1 MCDREARSGLAA
13 SPLCGFPSGLSHAS
27 KEEAMQLA
35 VEANERFLNT
45 AAPRAATDW
54 DSLLAYQVDLAFPQ
68 ELKFLLSLK
77 AWSDAGCV
85 LDAGCGNG
93 YYLSRLHEFF
103 PEKRCFGVDISP
115 ELVAIAARRH
125 PDVAVSLSDF
135 TRYAPN
141 RRFDLIIMRFLV
153 QHLKDFGAVLNAAD
167 RLLTPTGRL
176 LIIESDLAASG
187 HHPDLPALTDMLLTF
202 ARVSGEQGAIKPR
215 LLTNA
220 DGLVRETDPR
230 WSVEHQESI
239 ANPQVGPFG
248 GSKLLAVYRLWIDL
262 CERSKMFRF
271 DFDRVR
277 DELDRWSCDPAT
289 FSNVALRMIVMKR

>member
-1 MCDREARSGLAA
+1 M
-13 SPLCGFPSGLSHAS
+13 P
-27 KEEAMQLA
+27 LA

-45 AAPRAATDW
+45 AAPRAAADW

-68 ELKFLLSLK
+68 ELKFLVSLK
-77 AWSDAGCV
+77 VWREAACV

-103 PEKRCFGVDISP
+103 PGKRYFGVDISP
-115 ELVAIAARRH
+115 ELVAIAAHRH
-125 PDVAVSLSDF
+125 PSIAVTMTDF
-135 TRYAPN
+135 TQYAPN

-167 RLLTPTGRL
+167 RLLAPKGRL

-187 HHPDLPALTDMLLTF
+187 HHPDLPALTDMLVTF

-215 LLTNA
+215 LLA
-220 DGLVRETDPR
+220 DADRLVRETNPR

-239 ANPQVGPFG
+239 ANPHVGPFG
-248 GSKLLAVYRLWIDL
+248 GSKLLAVYQLWIDL
-262 CERSKMFRF
+262 CERSNMFRF
-271 DFDRVR
+271 DFERVR
-277 DELDRWSCDPAT
+277 DELERWSHDPAT
-289 FSNVALRMIVMKR
+289 FSNVALRMILMKR

>member
-1 MCDREARSGLAA
+1 MSEQSGFQVSDRAAELYEQYPARYPLGPWAPGLVALA
-13 SPLCGFPSGLSHAS
+13 SLQSAERVLDLACGFGFYTRLL
-27 KEEAMQLA
+27 KQGG
-35 VEANERFLNT
+35 
-45 AAPRAATDW
+45 AA
-54 DSLLAYQVDLAFPQ
+54 QV
-68 ELKFLLSLK
+68 
-77 AWSDAGCV
+77 V
-85 LDAGCGNG
+85 
-93 YYLSRLHEFF
+93 
-103 PEKRCFGVDISP
+103 GVDISP

-135 TRYAPN
+135 TKYAPN

-220 DGLVRETDPR
+220 DELVRETDPG

-239 ANPQVGPFG
+239 ANSQVGPFG
-248 GSKLLAVYRLWIDL
+248 GSKLLAVYGLWIDL
-262 CERSKMFRF
+262 CERSNMFRF

-277 DELDRWSCDPAT
+277 DELERWSRDPAT

>member
-1 MCDREARSGLAA
+1 
-13 SPLCGFPSGLSHAS
+13 
-27 KEEAMQLA
+27 MQLA
-35 VEANERFLNT
+35 VEANQQFLST
-45 AAPRAATDW
+45 AAPRAAADW

-68 ELKFLLSLK
+68 ELKFLVSLK
-77 AWSDAGCV
+77 AWQNATCV

-93 YYLSRLHEFF
+93 YYISRLHEFF
-103 PEKRCFGVDISP
+103 PEKRYFGVDVSP
-115 ELVAIAARRH
+115 ELVAIAAGRH
-125 PDVAVSLSDF
+125 PDIAVTMSDF
-135 TRYAPN
+135 IEYTPN
-141 RRFDLIIMRFLV
+141 CCFDLIIMRFLV
-153 QHLKDFGAVLNAAD
+153 QHLKNFGAILDAAD

-220 DGLVRETDPR
+220 DRLVRETDPL
-230 WSVEHQESI
+230 WSIEHQESI

-248 GSKLLAVYRLWIDL
+248 GSKLLAVYQLWIDL
-262 CERSKMFRF
+262 CERSNMFRF

-277 DELDRWSCDPAT
+277 DELERWARDTAT
-289 FSNVALRMIVMKR
+289 FSNVALRMILMKRR